1 MGTELHSG
9 KTKTFWRQMGVTA
22 AQQRKCTGRQ
32 QIGHLRGLKAV
43 TFMLR
48 VFSDEKKSGKIK
60 TRPSVLQ
67 PHHVKPRI
75 ASVLQDEQALLIKFN
90 LINERRL
97 AIRVLR
103 AAERHTITT
112 EPTVLEIRFDIR
124 ALWTTSVFPER
135 IMLANQGFTAYY
147 CCLRTHESTT

>member
-9 KTKTFWRQMGVTA
+9 KTKTFWRQMVVTA

-75 ASVLQDEQALLIKFN
+75 ASVLQDEQTLLIKFN
-90 LINERRL
+90 LINERPCYPGCKYIDKDAEGRKDFSEIKIGR
-97 AIRVLR
+97 ASCRERV
-103 AAERHTITT
+103 
-112 EPTVLEIRFDIR
+112 
-124 ALWTTSVFPER
+124 
-135 IMLANQGFTAYY
+135 
-147 CCLRTHESTT
+147 